1 MKLKFIVA
9 TLLIG
14 AVPLYGQ
21 ETPQTQKTQ
30 KAQKSRKNQKA
41 TEPTK
46 AAPISK
52 VTAAQNLV
60 KTISRDNAKKQT
72 YCDIGKLGG
81 EIEQAGAKN
90 DIKKIDELNKK
101 TDELASKL
109 GPEYVALMSELED
122 IDPSSKEAQDIN
134 SAFADLDK
142 LCTK

>member
-1 MKLKFIVA
+1 MKLKLIVA

-21 ETPQTQKTQ
+21 AQESKTPQTQ
-30 KAQKSRKNQKA
+30 KAQKSRKTQKA

-90 DIKKIDELNKK
+90 DIKK
-101 TDELASKL
+101 S
-109 GPEYVALMSELED
+109 MS
-122 IDPSSKEAQDIN
+122 
-134 SAFADLDK
+134 
-142 LCTK
+142 